1 MVKNNIR
8 KSLLEQGLALSSSFI
23 SSSNEIIQKRFI
35 NYLNTKKIAN
45 ILLYSPFKQ
54 EVALDLIQET
64 LKDKSINVFLPKVF
78 PNKELKFNSFT
89 NDSKLSRNKYNIF
102 ESDSENFIRAEKL
115 NLLVIPF
122 VGVDVNGCRLGYGGG
137 YYDRAL
143 ESVMHTKTDQQVIGL
158 GYQYQILKDYFGELH
173 DIKYDMV
180 FSEND
185 IHHFG

>member
-64 LKDKSINVFLPKVF
+64 LNDKSINVFLPKVF

-89 NDSKLSRNKYNIF
+89 SDSKLSRNKYNIF
-102 ESDSENFIRAEKL
+102 ESDSKNFIRAEKL

-143 ESVMHTKTDQQVIGL
+143 ESIMHTKTEQLVIGL

-185 IHHFG
+185 IHRFG